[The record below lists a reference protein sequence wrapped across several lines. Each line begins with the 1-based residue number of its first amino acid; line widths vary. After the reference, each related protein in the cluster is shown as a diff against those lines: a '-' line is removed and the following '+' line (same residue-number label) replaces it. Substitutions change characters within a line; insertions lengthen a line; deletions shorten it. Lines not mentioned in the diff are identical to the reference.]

1 MCILYVILYKHESL
15 TCASRCAD
23 FSQTAVKAEFVVP
36 PSGLLI
42 VGTGVVG
49 GLILLMIILF
59 LLLKVR
65 TNQIPLQL
73 ISSVTSQILNPIC
86 VFSCVCVV

>member
-1 MCILYVILYKHESL
+1 MYVTYESL

-36 PSGLLI
+36 PSRLLI

-49 GLILLMIILF
+49 GLILLMILLF

-73 ISSVTSQILNPIC
+73 ISSVTSQILNPNC
-86 VFSCVCVV
+86 LCVCVCV